1 MRLSK
6 GLTVGLVAVGLVGC
20 SGGASPVLSVGSVS
34 PSVVTSTAPPA
45 APSVLTSTAPPAA
58 PVSPQMKTGA
68 SAAAT
73 QFYELYSASQFAAF
87 WNLLSPVT
95 KSRVSENT
103 WVSVH
108 DACRSADAGKSRS
121 IKAVTVFGTAAIVT
135 EVVAGAPANST
146 EDVFSY
152 ASGRWSYS
160 PADLSIYGHGS
171 VTADIAA
178 AKAAGLCTGW
188 KIF

>member
-6 GLTVGLVAVGLVGC
+6 GLTVGLVAVGLAGC
-20 SGGASPVLSVGSVS
+20 SGGVSPVLSVGSVS

-45 APSVLTSTAPPAA
+45 AP
-58 PVSPQMKTGA
+58 VSPQMKTGA
-68 SAAAT
+68 RAAAT

-108 DACRSADAGKSRS
+108 DACRPAGAGKSRS

-135 EVVAGAPANST
+135 EVVTGASPST